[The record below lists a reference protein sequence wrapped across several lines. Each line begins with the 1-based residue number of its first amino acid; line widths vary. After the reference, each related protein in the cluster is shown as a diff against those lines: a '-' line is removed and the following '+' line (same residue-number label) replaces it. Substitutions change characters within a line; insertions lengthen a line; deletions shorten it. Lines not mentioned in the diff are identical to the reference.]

1 MGFFSK
7 PKRDDV
13 QDVYELLELVANL
26 DRAWGED
33 PARVISYFVANAD
46 DPLLVLARSLVML
59 AVEGVVT
66 PEGLAALG
74 IDHRE
79 LGSIVSLLQ
88 TDEPSMNLQHEVEL
102 QKTIEKYDT
111 QIDEIVAGAGVIVG
125 DGRRT
130 EIRTALAKFAYE
142 NNLTD
147 LKIAYRLMKAE
158 GSDPLK
164 GLPGS
169 SHPQGYL

>member
-7 PKRDDV
+7 PKRDDA
-13 QDVYELLELVANL
+13 QDVREILGIAAHL
-26 DRAWGED
+26 DQAWEED

-59 AVEGVVT
+59 AVAGVVT
-66 PEGLAALG
+66 PEGLATLG

-79 LGSIVSLLQ
+79 LSGIVALLQ
-88 TDEPSMNLQHEVEL
+88 TDEPAVNLQHEVEVR
-102 QKTIEKYDT
+102 KAIEQYDT
-111 QIDEIVAGAGVIVG
+111 QIDEIVADAGVIVG
-125 DGRRT
+125 DGKRT

>member
-7 PKRDDV
+7 PKRDDAK
-13 QDVYELLELVANL
+13 DVHELLGLVAHL
-26 DRAWGED
+26 DQAWRED

-66 PEGLAALG
+66 PEGLATLG

-79 LGSIVSLLQ
+79 LSNIVSLLQ
-88 TDEPSMNLQHEVEL
+88 TDEPAMNLRHEVGVRKALE
-102 QKTIEKYDT
+102 EYDT
-111 QIDEIVAGAGVIVG
+111 QIDGIVAHAGVIVG
-125 DGRRT
+125 DERRT

-142 NNLTD
+142 NNITN

>member
-7 PKRDDV
+7 PKRDDA
-13 QDVYELLELVANL
+13 QDVREILGIAAHL
-26 DRAWGED
+26 DQAWEED
-33 PARVISYFVANAD
+33 PASVISYFVANAD

-59 AVEGVVT
+59 AVAGVVT
-66 PEGLAALG
+66 PEGLATLG

-79 LGSIVSLLQ
+79 LSGIVSLLQ
-88 TDEPSMNLQHEVEL
+88 TDEPAVNLQHEVEVR
-102 QKTIEKYDT
+102 KAIEEYDT
-111 QIDEIVAGAGVIVG
+111 QIDEIIADAGVIVG

-142 NNLTD
+142 NNLTN

-169 SHPQGYL
+169 SHLQGYL